1 MGSHM
6 KTTVEIPDALLE
18 AARRVATRRGVT
30 LRTLIEEGLRQA
42 VKSDTRRSPFRLQDA
57 SVGGSGMDPAFEQ
70 ADWEKI
76 RDVIYTGR
84 GA

>member
-1 MGSHM
+1 M

-30 LRTLIEEGLRQA
+30 LRTLIEEGLRHA
-42 VKSDTRRSPFRLQDA
+42 VKTDTRRSPFRLRDA

-70 ADWEKI
+70 ADWEKV